1 VNAVAPYGTMAR
13 DPEAFSAGSRFN
25 PEANFFGKLFGD
37 VAPEDAAKRARK
49 PVLGRPMA
57 TPEEVAAMA
66 VFLASDKASY
76 MTGQIVQVD
85 GGSLL

>member
-1 VNAVAPYGTMAR
+1 MSRN
-13 DPEAFSAGSRFN
+13 PEDFSTGSRFN
-25 PEANFFGKLFGD
+25 PEANFFGKLFAGIT
-37 VAPEDAAKRARK
+37 PEDAAKRARK
-49 PVLGRPMA
+49 PILGPMA
-57 TPEEVAAMA
+57 KPEEVSGIV